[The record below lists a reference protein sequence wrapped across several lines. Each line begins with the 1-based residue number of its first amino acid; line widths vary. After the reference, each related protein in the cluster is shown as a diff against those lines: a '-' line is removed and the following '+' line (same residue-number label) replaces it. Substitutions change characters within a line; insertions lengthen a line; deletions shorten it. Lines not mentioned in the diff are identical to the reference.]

1 MKNIIYILSA
11 FLSFGLVSCDDFLS
25 QNSPDQ
31 LTSQSFWR
39 NTDDAE
45 SGISAAYS
53 QLEYSIDTWAFAE
66 VRWPV
71 EAYREDIVNLG
82 SDAMNYQN
90 WVELSNFS
98 YTNGNSQV
106 SSYWW
111 NNYNGASFASQ
122 VIEKVPTI
130 PEGAISQEYRK
141 QVVAE
146 AHFLRAYYHLKLILN
161 WKEIVIRDKYITSQS
176 DLSKGLSTRVNA
188 WEFIISELIKATE
201 LPESHDADNVGRA
214 TRGAAYAYLGLAYLT
229 RSYEEADKREAFLT
243 KAVEAFNNV
252 KGYELVADFASMFNG
267 ELRNSKESVFEL
279 QFSKTTANGAWYQTQ
294 AHKWL
299 AVAELGGWD
308 EILPSQFLVDEFKK
322 EGKISST
329 GMYDK
334 RLYHTIF
341 CDVEYFN
348 NGNGNVYGSEYK
360 DVFKDGKSAFHKLL
374 PKTLTH
380 LKENYIANNIPLM
393 RYANVLLLKAEAL
406 NEQGKTAE
414 AIKIINEVRRV
425 HGDMP
430 AMVGTTKEDVRKQ
443 IEHERIIEFPL
454 ENWRWYDLRRW
465 GKLESAM
472 KAAQRPR
479 FDVDKHSFFLIPL
492 TEINAN
498 DLINSEAVKEESKN

>member
-1 MKNIIYILSA
+1 MKKIIYILSV

-25 QNSPDQ
+25 LNSPDK
-31 LTSQSFWR
+31 LTSGSFWR
-39 NTDDAE
+39 NLDDAE
-45 SGISAAYS
+45 SGIAAAYS
-53 QLEYSIDTWAFAE
+53 QLEYSINTWSFAE

-82 SDAMNYQN
+82 SDAMNYSN
-90 WVELSNFS
+90 WVELSNFT

-111 NNYNGASFASQ
+111 NNYKGISFANQ

-130 PEGAISQEYRK
+130 PEGAISEEQRK
-141 QVVAE
+141 QIVAE
-146 AHFLRAYYHLKLILN
+146 AHFLRAYYHIKLILN
-161 WKEIVIRDKYITSQS
+161 WNEIIIRDKYITSQG
-176 DLSKGLSTRVNA
+176 DLNKGLSSRVDA
-188 WEFIISELIKATE
+188 GEFIVNELVKATE
-201 LPESHDADNVGRA
+201 LPLSYDADNVGRA

-229 RSYEEADKREAFLT
+229 RSYEETENKETFLT

-252 KGYELVADFASMFNG
+252 KGYELVEDFSSMFNG
-267 ELRNSKESVFEL
+267 ELRNSKESIFEL

-299 AVAELGGWD
+299 ASSELGGWD
-308 EILPSQFLVDEFKK
+308 EILPSEFLIDEFKK
-322 EGKISST
+322 EGLTSNT

-334 RLYHTIF
+334 RLYHTVF
-341 CDVEYFN
+341 CDVDYFN
-348 NGNGNVYGSEYK
+348 NGEGNVYGSEYK
-360 DVFKDGKSAFHKLL
+360 DVFTTGRSAFHKLL
-374 PKTLTH
+374 PKTLDQ
-380 LKENYIANNIPLM
+380 LNENYIANNIPLM

-414 AIKIINEVRRV
+414 AIPLINQVRSA

-430 AMVGTTKEDVRKQ
+430 AMAGTTKEDVRKQ

-465 GKLESAM
+465 GKLEPAM
-472 KAAQRPR
+472 KAAQKPS
-479 FDVDKHSFFLIPL
+479 FNIDKHSFYFIPL
-492 TEINAN
+492 SEINAN
-498 DLINSEAVKEESKN
+498 DLVNEEDSKEK